1 MTDCGCDKAK
11 AELEEYLHRE
21 LSDQDFID
29 VTEHLATCED
39 CSHEHLI
46 GLTLTARV
54 QKACRE
60 KAPDELRAAVLSQLG
75 SVSA

>member
-21 LSDQDFID
+21 LSDQDFVD
-29 VTEHLATCED
+29 VTEHLATCAD
-39 CSHEHLI
+39 CSDEHLI
-46 GLTLTARV
+46 GLTLTAKV

-60 KAPDELRAAVLSQLG
+60 RAPEGLRAAVLSGLG
-75 SVSA
+75 TNA